1 VLKTRIIQD
10 EPARPG
16 RSRSVIEINGLTK
29 SFGSVR
35 AVQRLSFSVRSGTI
49 TGILG
54 PNGSGKSTTIR
65 ALLGLVA
72 PTRGSCRIDGRNY
85 RDLRDPARTVG
96 AMLEATTHPARTARN
111 HLMMLAAEAGVPRSR
126 VGALLDLVELGP
138 AADRRVGGYSLGMRR
153 RLGLAGALI
162 GDPRVLVLDD
172 PANGLGPDGIRW
184 LRDLL
189 RDLAAEG
196 RTILISGRMLTEVA
210 QTVDDVVVIDEGRLV
225 AQAPLA
231 TLLAAQG
238 DSLVAARALITFAE
252 DVR

>member
-1 VLKTRIIQD
+1 
-10 EPARPG
+10 
-16 RSRSVIEINGLTK
+16 
-29 SFGSVR
+29 
-35 AVQRLSFSVRSGTI
+35 
-49 TGILG
+49 
-54 PNGSGKSTTIR
+54 
-65 ALLGLVA
+65 
-72 PTRGSCRIDGRNY
+72 
-85 RDLRDPARTVG
+85 
-96 AMLEATTHPARTARN
+96 MLEATTHPARTARN

-210 QTVDDVVVIDEGRLV
+210 RTVDDVVVIDEGRLV